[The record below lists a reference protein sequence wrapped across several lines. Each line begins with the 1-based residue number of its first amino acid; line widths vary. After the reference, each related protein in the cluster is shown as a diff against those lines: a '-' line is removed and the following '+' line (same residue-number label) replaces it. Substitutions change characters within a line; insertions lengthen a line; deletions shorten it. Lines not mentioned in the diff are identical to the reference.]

1 MNAGVQGSNG
11 QSQAA
16 DPHVQEVIR
25 SAERELHELLQQ
37 RADLMKR
44 IGTIKQ
50 TLAGLANIFGDSVL
64 SDELLTY
71 LDRKTASRQPGFTRA
86 CRVVLMESGKPLG
99 ARFVCQALQ
108 QKFPELLERH
118 KDPIASVT
126 TVLNRLADYTEA
138 RCSLDANGRRV
149 WEWIV
154 DRESP
159 AALLLGSDP
168 RLASHHLASKTIVES
183 TEDGVVSVCGSLLQ
197 YLGLS
202 RCVKSGRLLRDGGS
216 LPHPPGLSWRSADR
230 SDFRRLFPAG

>member
-1 MNAGVQGSNG
+1 MNTGMNGSNG

-16 DPHVQEVIR
+16 DLHVQEVIR
-25 SAERELHELLQQ
+25 SAERELHELLQR
-37 RADLMKR
+37 RAELMKR

-64 SDELLTY
+64 SDQLLTF

-149 WEWIV
+149 WEWIT
-154 DRESP
+154 DRENP
-159 AALLLGSDP
+159 AALLLGRDVKF
-168 RLASHHLASKTIVES
+168 AQ
-183 TEDGVVSVCGSLLQ
+183 Q
-197 YLGLS
+197 YQ
-202 RCVKSGRLLRDGGS
+202 
-216 LPHPPGLSWRSADR
+216 
-230 SDFRRLFPAG
+230 AGKQQ

>member
-1 MNAGVQGSNG
+1 MNAGVQGGNG
-11 QSQAA
+11 QAQAA

-108 QKFPELLERH
+108 KKFPELLERH

-159 AALLLGSDP
+159 AALLLGSGA
-168 RLASHHLASKTIVES
+168 RLASHHLASK
-183 TEDGVVSVCGSLLQ
+183 Q
-197 YLGLS
+197 Q
-202 RCVKSGRLLRDGGS
+202 
-216 LPHPPGLSWRSADR
+216 
-230 SDFRRLFPAG
+230 